1 MMAMFQQL
9 VNPEQ
14 KGLSAHVTVNGG
26 IKALRNNDKMLRSLE
41 ETASKGS
48 STSSVESHRAPRPKA
63 NDPNHADVLKNDI
76 FEDPGAAVEKNRTV
90 FSRKFEAQKSQIV
103 DEPSLVI
110 QRESDRII
118 QEGKGV
124 PHERILDRVSGHT
137 P

>member
-9 VNPEQ
+9 ANPEQ
-14 KGLSAHVTVNGG
+14 KGLSARVTVNGG
-26 IKALRNNDKMLRSLE
+26 IKALRNNDKMLLSLE

-63 NDPNHADVLKNDI
+63 NDPNHAEVLKNDI
-76 FEDPGAAVEKNRTV
+76 FEDPGAAVEKNQTV
-90 FSRKFEAQKSQIV
+90 FFRKFEAQKSQIT
-103 DEPSLVI
+103 ELSPVI
-110 QRESDRII
+110 RRESDRVI
-118 QEGKGV
+118 QEGKGG